1 MHENKLYKTIIGLL
15 AGFIIGILI
24 TYNWVDIKMDLRNLF

>member
-1 MHENKLYKTIIGLL
+1 MHKNKLYKTIIGLL

-24 TYNWVDIKMDLRNLF
+24 TNNWVDIKMDLRNLF